1 MYKIKKIKLWTR
13 FWISEWICTKC
24 TNSPVVLHNSVPKDS
39 NLRVFHPLFALFA
52 SHSSISYLQVK
63 TPRAIEWHTIQCIMD
78 QNSIDQKKASVS
90 ISTQNLPALGILNVL
105 KTPHAL
111 AWSSLEIVQFIT
123 QWVLSLHGLSFSLW
137 SLKRAVAGRPIGT
150 RELLARPMRA
160 LHFLNSP
167 PIVWPSVGGPSR
179 REQGGTLPLVYVKG
193 SFRDKM

>member
-1 MYKIKKIKLWTR
+1 MNEYVQNVPILPWFCTILSQKTP
-13 FWISEWICTKC
+13 ICA
-24 TNSPVVLHNSVPKDS
+24 P
-39 NLRVFHPLFALFA
+39 FHPLFALFA

-90 ISTQNLPALGILNVL
+90 ISTQNLPAFGILNVL
-105 KTPHAL
+105 KTPYAL

-137 SLKRAVAGRPIGT
+137 SLKRAEAGRPIGT

-193 SFRDKM
+193 SFRDRM

>member
-1 MYKIKKIKLWTR
+1 M
-13 FWISEWICTKC
+13 
-24 TNSPVVLHNSVPKDS
+24 VLRNSVPKNS
-39 NLRVFHPLFALFA
+39 NLPPFHTLFALFA

-63 TPRAIEWHTIQCIMD
+63 TLRAIEWHTVQCIMD

-105 KTPHAL
+105 KTPYAL

-137 SLKRAVAGRPIGT
+137 SLKRAEAGRPIGT
-150 RELLARPMRA
+150 RELLARPMRT

-179 REQGGTLPLVYVKG
+179 REQGGTLPWYAPKALLGIGWKLFVNELKLQPV
-193 SFRDKM
+193 S

>member
-1 MYKIKKIKLWTR
+1 M
-13 FWISEWICTKC
+13 
-24 TNSPVVLHNSVPKDS
+24 
-39 NLRVFHPLFALFA
+39 A
-52 SHSSISYLQVK
+52 
-63 TPRAIEWHTIQCIMD
+63 HTVQCIMD

-137 SLKRAVAGRPIGT
+137 SLKRAEAGRPIGT

-179 REQGGTLPLVYVKG
+179 REQGGTLPLVCVKG
-193 SFRDKM
+193 SFRDRMKIIRKRAQALAFIMGKIFKCWVFVIHSYKDKLPQLLVEIQNVFYCPP